1 MKHSLP
7 KYLEDIF
14 LSIGD
19 IESYVA
25 GITLSKEL
33 EQNQLLFDAVCRR
46 FGIIGEALYQADKL
60 EKNLLIT
67 NKNKIIGLRH
77 IIVHDYDVVR
87 ATDIWVII
95 QNQLPGLKLEI
106 EAILKKFE

>member
-1 MKHSLP
+1 
-7 KYLEDIF
+7 
-14 LSIGD
+14 
-19 IESYVA
+19 
-25 GITLSKEL
+25 
-33 EQNQLLFDAVCRR
+33 
-46 FGIIGEALYQADKL
+46 
-60 EKNLLIT
+60 LIT

-87 ATDIWVII
+87 AADIWVII

>member
-1 MKHSLP
+1 M
-7 KYLEDIF
+7 
-14 LSIGD
+14 
-19 IESYVA
+19 
-25 GITLSKEL
+25 
-33 EQNQLLFDAVCRR
+33 FDAVCRR
-46 FGIIGEALYQADKL
+46 FGIIREALYQADKL

-67 NKNKIIGLRH
+67 NKNKIIGLR

-87 ATDIWVII
+87 AADIWVII